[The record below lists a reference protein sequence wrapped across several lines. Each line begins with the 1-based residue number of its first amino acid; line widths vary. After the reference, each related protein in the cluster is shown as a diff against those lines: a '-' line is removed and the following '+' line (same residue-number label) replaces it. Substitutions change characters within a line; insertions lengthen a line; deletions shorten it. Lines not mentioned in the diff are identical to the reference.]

1 MDNGEKMI
9 KQSTLALSFIILFSN
24 NLFAYNVNNE
34 CEKKLNKGQYK
45 EALKAAELVENKYDS
60 NFCMGKANFQLRNN
74 EQAIKNF
81 ELAEK
86 EATLQAD
93 QMQAILFKG
102 ITERDSGDFKGS
114 SKTFTYGFQTAEL
127 GNSKYLQYEHRFLYQ
142 LGINNLRTKEFL
154 DAQDYYTRALVLAS
168 NDNERAVCYEGLAQ
182 TYFYRNKAS
191 KAVEYGLKASL
202 MFQKTGMLGEYAD
215 SSIELSRYY
224 YLDKNEVK
232 AIDTLKKLEKFC
244 IDNGGEYYLA
254 KTLIAQVELYTKIGD
269 DEAAAV
275 SKKNAEIVMQRLGIE
290 DFD

>member
-1 MDNGEKMI
+1 MI
-9 KQSTLALSFIILFSN
+9 KQLTLILSFTILYSN
-24 NLFAYNVNNE
+24 NIFSYNVNNE
-34 CEKKLNKGQYK
+34 CEKQLNKGK
-45 EALKAAELVENKYDS
+45 FEEALKAANSVKDKYDS
-60 NFCMGKANFQLRNN
+60 NFCKGKANFRLRNN
-74 EQAIKNF
+74 DQAIKDF
-81 ELAEK
+81 EVAEK
-86 EATLQAD
+86 EASIQAD

-102 ITERDSGDFKGS
+102 ITQRDSGDFKGS
-114 SKTFTYGFQTAEL
+114 NKTFTYGFQTAEL

-142 LGINNLRTKEFL
+142 LGINMLRTKEFL

-191 KAVEYGLKASL
+191 KAVEYGLRATL

-224 YLDKNEVK
+224 YLDKNQTK
-232 AIDTLKKLEKFC
+232 AIETLKKLEKFC

-269 DEAAAV
+269 EKAAAE

>member
-1 MDNGEKMI
+1 MI
-9 KQSTLALSFIILFSN
+9 KQLTLILSFTLLYSN
-24 NLFAYNVNNE
+24 NIFSYNVNNE
-34 CEKKLNKGQYK
+34 CEKQLNKGK
-45 EALKAAELVENKYDS
+45 FEAALEAANSVKDKYDS
-60 NFCMGKANFQLRNN
+60 NFCKGKANFRLRNN
-74 EQAIKNF
+74 DQAIKDF
-81 ELAEK
+81 EIAEK
-86 EATLQAD
+86 EASIQAD

-102 ITERDSGDFKGS
+102 ITQRDSGDFKGS
-114 SKTFTYGFQTAEL
+114 NKTFIYGFQTAEL

-142 LGINNLRTKEFL
+142 LGINMLRTKEFL

-191 KAVEYGLKASL
+191 KAVEYGLRATL

-224 YLDKNEVK
+224 YLDKNQTK

-269 DEAAAV
+269 EKAAAE

>member
-1 MDNGEKMI
+1 MI
-9 KQSTLALSFIILFSN
+9 KQFTLILSFTLLYSN
-24 NLFAYNVNNE
+24 NIFSYNVNNE
-34 CEKKLNKGQYK
+34 CEKQLNKGK
-45 EALKAAELVENKYDS
+45 FEEALKAANSVKDKYDS
-60 NFCMGKANFQLRNN
+60 NFCKGKANFRLRNN
-74 EQAIKNF
+74 DQAIKDF
-81 ELAEK
+81 EVAEK
-86 EATLQAD
+86 EASIQAD

-102 ITERDSGDFKGS
+102 ITQRDSGDFKGS
-114 SKTFTYGFQTAEL
+114 NKTFIYGFQTAEL

-142 LGINNLRTKEFL
+142 LGINMLRTKEFL

-191 KAVEYGLKASL
+191 KAVEYGLRATL

-224 YLDKNEVK
+224 YLDKNQTK

-269 DEAAAV
+269 EKAAAE

>member
-1 MDNGEKMI
+1 MI
-9 KQSTLALSFIILFSN
+9 KQLTLILSFTLLYSN
-24 NLFAYNVNNE
+24 NIFAYNVNNE
-34 CEKKLNKGQYK
+34 CEKQLNKGK
-45 EALKAAELVENKYDS
+45 FEEALKAASSVKDKYDS
-60 NFCMGKANFQLRNN
+60 NFCKGKANFRLRNN
-74 EQAIKNF
+74 DQAIMDF
-81 ELAEK
+81 EIAEK
-86 EATLQAD
+86 EASIQAD

-102 ITERDSGDFKGS
+102 ITQRDSGDFKGS
-114 SKTFTYGFQTAEL
+114 NKTFIYGFQTAEL

-142 LGINNLRTKEFL
+142 LGINMLRTKEFL

-191 KAVEYGLKASL
+191 KAVEYGLRATL

-224 YLDKNEVK
+224 YLDKNQTK
-232 AIDTLKKLEKFC
+232 AIETLKKLEKFC

-269 DEAAAV
+269 EKAAAE

>member
-1 MDNGEKMI
+1 MI
-9 KQSTLALSFIILFSN
+9 KQLTLILSFTLLYSN
-24 NLFAYNVNNE
+24 NIFAYNVNNE
-34 CEKKLNKGQYK
+34 CEKQLNKGK
-45 EALKAAELVENKYDS
+45 FEEALKAANSVKDKYDS
-60 NFCMGKANFQLRNN
+60 NFCKGKANFRLRNN
-74 EQAIKNF
+74 DQAIMDF
-81 ELAEK
+81 EIAEK
-86 EATLQAD
+86 EASIQAD

-102 ITERDSGDFKGS
+102 ITQRDSGDFKGS
-114 SKTFTYGFQTAEL
+114 NKTFIYGFQTAEL

-142 LGINNLRTKEFL
+142 LGINMLRTKEFL

-191 KAVEYGLKASL
+191 KAVEYGLRATL

-224 YLDKNEVK
+224 YLDKNQTK
-232 AIDTLKKLEKFC
+232 AIETLKKLEKFC

-254 KTLIAQVELYTKIGD
+254 KTLIAQVELYTKIGN
-269 DEAAAV
+269 EKAAAE

>member
-1 MDNGEKMI
+1 MI
-9 KQSTLALSFIILFSN
+9 KQFTLILSFTLLYSN
-24 NLFAYNVNNE
+24 NIFAYNVNNE
-34 CEKKLNKGQYK
+34 CEKQLNKGK
-45 EALKAAELVENKYDS
+45 FEEALKAANSVKDKYDS
-60 NFCMGKANFQLRNN
+60 NFCKGKANFRLRNN
-74 EQAIKNF
+74 DQAIKDF
-81 ELAEK
+81 EVAEK
-86 EATLQAD
+86 EASIQAD

-102 ITERDSGDFKGS
+102 ITQRDSGDFKGS
-114 SKTFTYGFQTAEL
+114 NKTFIYGFQTAEL

-142 LGINNLRTKEFL
+142 LGINMLRTKEFL

-191 KAVEYGLKASL
+191 KAVEYGLRATL

-224 YLDKNEVK
+224 YLDKNQTK
-232 AIDTLKKLEKFC
+232 AIDTLKKLERFC

-269 DEAAAV
+269 EKAAAE

>member
-1 MDNGEKMI
+1 MI
-9 KQSTLALSFIILFSN
+9 KLLTLILSFTLLYSN
-24 NLFAYNVNNE
+24 NIFAYNVNNE
-34 CEKKLNKGQYK
+34 CEKQLNKGK
-45 EALKAAELVENKYDS
+45 FEEALKAASSVKDKYDS
-60 NFCMGKANFQLRNN
+60 NFCKGKANFRLRNN
-74 EQAIKNF
+74 DQAIMDF
-81 ELAEK
+81 EIAEK
-86 EATLQAD
+86 EASIQAD

-102 ITERDSGDFKGS
+102 ITQRDSGDFKGS
-114 SKTFTYGFQTAEL
+114 NKTFIYGFQTAEL

-142 LGINNLRTKEFL
+142 LGINMLRTKEFL

-182 TYFYRNKAS
+182 TYFYRNKAA
-191 KAVEYGLKASL
+191 KAVEYGLRATL

-224 YLDKNEVK
+224 YLDKNQTK
-232 AIDTLKKLEKFC
+232 ATDTLKKLEKFC

-269 DEAAAV
+269 EKAAAE
-275 SKKNAEIVMQRLGIE
+275 SKKNAEIVMERLGIE

>member
-1 MDNGEKMI
+1 MI
-9 KQSTLALSFIILFSN
+9 KQLTLILAFTLLYSN
-24 NLFAYNVNNE
+24 NIFSYNVNNE
-34 CEKKLNKGQYK
+34 CEKQLNKGK
-45 EALKAAELVENKYDS
+45 FEEALKAANSVKDKYDS
-60 NFCMGKANFQLRNN
+60 NFCKGKANFRLRNN
-74 EQAIKNF
+74 DQAIMDF
-81 ELAEK
+81 EIAEK
-86 EATLQAD
+86 EASIQAD

-102 ITERDSGDFKGS
+102 ITQRDSGDFKGS
-114 SKTFTYGFQTAEL
+114 NKTFIYGFQTAEL

-142 LGINNLRTKEFL
+142 LGINMLRTKEFL

-191 KAVEYGLKASL
+191 KAVEYGLRATL

-224 YLDKNEVK
+224 YLDKNQTK

-269 DEAAAV
+269 EKAAAE

>member
-1 MDNGEKMI
+1 MI
-9 KQSTLALSFIILFSN
+9 KQLTLILSFTLLYTN
-24 NLFAYNVNNE
+24 NIFAYNVNNE
-34 CEKKLNKGQYK
+34 CEKQLNKGK
-45 EALKAAELVENKYDS
+45 FEEALKAANLVKDKYDS
-60 NFCMGKANFQLRNN
+60 NFCKGKANFRLRNN
-74 EQAIKNF
+74 DQAIKDF
-81 ELAEK
+81 EVAEK
-86 EATLQAD
+86 EASIQAD
-93 QMQAILFKG
+93 QMQAILFKV
-102 ITERDSGDFKGS
+102 ITQRDSGDFKGS
-114 SKTFTYGFQTAEL
+114 NKTFIYGFQTAEL

-142 LGINNLRTKEFL
+142 LGINMLRTKEFL

-191 KAVEYGLKASL
+191 KAVEYGLRATL

-224 YLDKNEVK
+224 YLDKNQTK
-232 AIDTLKKLEKFC
+232 AIETLKKLERFC

-269 DEAAAV
+269 EKAATE

>member
-1 MDNGEKMI
+1 
-9 KQSTLALSFIILFSN
+9 LYSN
-24 NLFAYNVNNE
+24 NIFSYNVNNE
-34 CEKKLNKGQYK
+34 CEKQLNKGK
-45 EALKAAELVENKYDS
+45 FEEALKAASSVKDKYDS
-60 NFCMGKANFQLRNN
+60 NFCKGKANFRLRNN
-74 EQAIKNF
+74 DQAIMDF
-81 ELAEK
+81 EIAEK
-86 EATLQAD
+86 EASIQAD

-102 ITERDSGDFKGS
+102 ITQRDSGDFKGS
-114 SKTFTYGFQTAEL
+114 NKTFIYGFQTAEL

-142 LGINNLRTKEFL
+142 LGINMLRTKEFL

-191 KAVEYGLKASL
+191 KAVEYGLRATL

-224 YLDKNEVK
+224 YLDKNQTK

-269 DEAAAV
+269 EKAAAE
-275 SKKNAEIVMQRLGIE
+275 SKKNAEIVMERLGIE

>member
-1 MDNGEKMI
+1 MI
-9 KQSTLALSFIILFSN
+9 KQLTLILSFTLLYSN
-24 NLFAYNVNNE
+24 NIFSYNVNNE
-34 CEKKLNKGQYK
+34 CEKQLNKGK
-45 EALKAAELVENKYDS
+45 FEEALKAASSVKDKYDS
-60 NFCMGKANFQLRNN
+60 NFCKGKANFRLRNN
-74 EQAIKNF
+74 DQAIMDF
-81 ELAEK
+81 EIAEK
-86 EATLQAD
+86 EASIQAD

-102 ITERDSGDFKGS
+102 ITQRDSGDFKGS
-114 SKTFTYGFQTAEL
+114 NKTFIYGFQTAEL

-142 LGINNLRTKEFL
+142 LGINMLRTKEFL

-191 KAVEYGLKASL
+191 KAVEYGLRATL

-224 YLDKNEVK
+224 YLDKNQTK
-232 AIDTLKKLEKFC
+232 AIETLKKLEKFC

-269 DEAAAV
+269 EKAAAE

>member
-1 MDNGEKMI
+1 MI
-9 KQSTLALSFIILFSN
+9 KQLTLILSFTLLYSN
-24 NLFAYNVNNE
+24 NIFAYDVNNE
-34 CEKKLNKGQYK
+34 CEKQLNKGK
-45 EALKAAELVENKYDS
+45 FEEALKAASSVKDKYDS
-60 NFCMGKANFQLRNN
+60 NFCKGKANFRLRNN
-74 EQAIKNF
+74 DQAIMDF
-81 ELAEK
+81 EIAEK
-86 EATLQAD
+86 EASIQAD

-102 ITERDSGDFKGS
+102 ITQRDSGDFKGS
-114 SKTFTYGFQTAEL
+114 NKTFIYGFQTAEL

-142 LGINNLRTKEFL
+142 LGINMLRTKEFL

-191 KAVEYGLKASL
+191 KAVEYGLRATL

-224 YLDKNEVK
+224 YLDKNQTK

-269 DEAAAV
+269 EKAAAE
-275 SKKNAEIVMQRLGIE
+275 SKKNAEIVMERLGIE

>member
-1 MDNGEKMI
+1 MI
-9 KQSTLALSFIILFSN
+9 KLLTLILSFTLLYSN
-24 NLFAYNVNNE
+24 NIFAYNVNNE
-34 CEKKLNKGQYK
+34 CEKQLNKGK
-45 EALKAAELVENKYDS
+45 FEEALKAASSVKDKYDS
-60 NFCMGKANFQLRNN
+60 NFCKGKANFRLRNN
-74 EQAIKNF
+74 DQAIMDF
-81 ELAEK
+81 EIAEK
-86 EATLQAD
+86 EASIQAD

-102 ITERDSGDFKGS
+102 ITQRDSGDFKGS
-114 SKTFTYGFQTAEL
+114 NKTFIYGFQTAEL

-142 LGINNLRTKEFL
+142 LGINMLRTKEFL

-191 KAVEYGLKASL
+191 KAVEYGLRATL

-224 YLDKNEVK
+224 YLDKNQTK
-232 AIDTLKKLEKFC
+232 ATDTLKKLEKFC

-269 DEAAAV
+269 EKAAAE
-275 SKKNAEIVMQRLGIE
+275 SKKNAEIVMERLGIE

>member
-1 MDNGEKMI
+1 MI
-9 KQSTLALSFIILFSN
+9 KQLTLILSFTLLYSN
-24 NLFAYNVNNE
+24 NIFSYNVNNE
-34 CEKKLNKGQYK
+34 CEKQLNKGK
-45 EALKAAELVENKYDS
+45 FEEALKAASSVKNKYDS
-60 NFCMGKANFQLRNN
+60 NFCKGKANFRLRNN
-74 EQAIKNF
+74 DQAIMDF
-81 ELAEK
+81 EIAEK
-86 EATLQAD
+86 EASIQAD

-102 ITERDSGDFKGS
+102 ITQRDSGDFKGS
-114 SKTFTYGFQTAEL
+114 NKTFTYGFQTAEL

-142 LGINNLRTKEFL
+142 LGINMLRTKEFL

-191 KAVEYGLKASL
+191 KAVEYGLRATL

-224 YLDKNEVK
+224 YLDKNQTK
-232 AIDTLKKLEKFC
+232 AIETLKKLEKFC

-254 KTLIAQVELYTKIGD
+254 KTLIAQVELYTKIGN
-269 DEAAAV
+269 EKAAAE

>member
-1 MDNGEKMI
+1 MI
-9 KQSTLALSFIILFSN
+9 KQLTLILAFTLLYSN
-24 NLFAYNVNNE
+24 NIFAYNVNNE
-34 CEKKLNKGQYK
+34 CEKQLNKGK
-45 EALKAAELVENKYDS
+45 FEEALKAASSVKDKYDS
-60 NFCMGKANFQLRNN
+60 NFCKGKANFRLRNN
-74 EQAIKNF
+74 DQAIMDF
-81 ELAEK
+81 EIAEK
-86 EATLQAD
+86 EASIQAD

-102 ITERDSGDFKGS
+102 ITQRDSGDFKGS
-114 SKTFTYGFQTAEL
+114 NKTFIYGFQTAEL

-142 LGINNLRTKEFL
+142 LGINMLRTKEFL

-191 KAVEYGLKASL
+191 KAVEYGLRATL

-224 YLDKNEVK
+224 YLDKNQTK
-232 AIDTLKKLEKFC
+232 AIETLKKLEKFC

-269 DEAAAV
+269 EKAAAE

>member
-1 MDNGEKMI
+1 MI
-9 KQSTLALSFIILFSN
+9 KQLTLILSFTLLYSN
-24 NLFAYNVNNE
+24 NIFAYNVNNE
-34 CEKKLNKGQYK
+34 CEKQLNKGK
-45 EALKAAELVENKYDS
+45 FEEALKAANSVKDKYDS
-60 NFCMGKANFQLRNN
+60 NFCKGKANFRLRNN
-74 EQAIKNF
+74 DQAIKDF
-81 ELAEK
+81 EVAEK
-86 EATLQAD
+86 EASIQAD

-102 ITERDSGDFKGS
+102 ITQRDSGDFKGS
-114 SKTFTYGFQTAEL
+114 NKTFIYGFQTAEL

-142 LGINNLRTKEFL
+142 LGINMLRTKEFL

-191 KAVEYGLKASL
+191 KAVEYGLRATL

-224 YLDKNEVK
+224 YLDKNQTK
-232 AIDTLKKLEKFC
+232 AIETLKKLEKFC

-269 DEAAAV
+269 KKAAAE

>member
-1 MDNGEKMI
+1 MI
-9 KQSTLALSFIILFSN
+9 KQLTLILSFTLSYSN
-24 NLFAYNVNNE
+24 NIFAYNVNNE
-34 CEKKLNKGQYK
+34 CEKQLNKGK
-45 EALKAAELVENKYDS
+45 FEEALKAASSVKDKYDS
-60 NFCMGKANFQLRNN
+60 NFCKGKANFRLRNN
-74 EQAIKNF
+74 DQAIMDF
-81 ELAEK
+81 EIAEK
-86 EATLQAD
+86 EASIQAD

-102 ITERDSGDFKGS
+102 ITQRDSGDFKGS
-114 SKTFTYGFQTAEL
+114 NKTFIYGFQTAEL

-142 LGINNLRTKEFL
+142 LGINMLRTKEFL

-191 KAVEYGLKASL
+191 KAVEYGLRATL

-224 YLDKNEVK
+224 YLDKNQTK
-232 AIDTLKKLEKFC
+232 ATDTLKKLEKFC

-269 DEAAAV
+269 EKAAAE
-275 SKKNAEIVMQRLGIE
+275 SKKNAEIVMERLGIE

>member
-1 MDNGEKMI
+1 MI
-9 KQSTLALSFIILFSN
+9 KKLTLILSFTLLYSN
-24 NLFAYNVNNE
+24 NIFAYNVNNE
-34 CEKKLNKGQYK
+34 CEKQLNKGK
-45 EALKAAELVENKYDS
+45 FEEALKAASSVKDKYDS
-60 NFCMGKANFQLRNN
+60 NFCKGKANFRLRNN
-74 EQAIKNF
+74 DQAIMDF
-81 ELAEK
+81 EIAEK
-86 EATLQAD
+86 EASIQAD

-102 ITERDSGDFKGS
+102 ITQRDSGDFKGS
-114 SKTFTYGFQTAEL
+114 NKTFIYGFQIAEL

-142 LGINNLRTKEFL
+142 LGINMLRTKEFL

-191 KAVEYGLKASL
+191 KAVEYGLRATL

-224 YLDKNEVK
+224 YLDKNQTK

-269 DEAAAV
+269 EKAAAE

>member
-1 MDNGEKMI
+1 MI
-9 KQSTLALSFIILFSN
+9 KQLTLILSFTLLYSN
-24 NLFAYNVNNE
+24 NIFSYNVNNE
-34 CEKKLNKGQYK
+34 CEKQLNKGK
-45 EALKAAELVENKYDS
+45 FEEALKAASSVKDKYDS
-60 NFCMGKANFQLRNN
+60 NFCKGKANFRLRNN
-74 EQAIKNF
+74 DQAIKDF
-81 ELAEK
+81 EIAEK
-86 EATLQAD
+86 EASIQAD

-102 ITERDSGDFKGS
+102 ITQRDSGDFKGS
-114 SKTFTYGFQTAEL
+114 NKTFTYGFQTAEL

-142 LGINNLRTKEFL
+142 LGINMLRTKEFL

-191 KAVEYGLKASL
+191 KAVEYGLRATL

-224 YLDKNEVK
+224 YLDKNQTK
-232 AIDTLKKLEKFC
+232 AIETLKKLEKFC

-269 DEAAAV
+269 EKAAAE
-275 SKKNAEIVMQRLGIE
+275 SKKNAEIVMQKLGIE

>member
-1 MDNGEKMI
+1 MI
-9 KQSTLALSFIILFSN
+9 KQLTLILSFTLLYSN
-24 NLFAYNVNNE
+24 NIFAYNVNNE
-34 CEKKLNKGQYK
+34 CEKQLNKGK
-45 EALKAAELVENKYDS
+45 FEDALKAASSVKDKYDS
-60 NFCMGKANFQLRNN
+60 NFCKGKANFRLRNN
-74 EQAIKNF
+74 DQAIMDF
-81 ELAEK
+81 EIAEK
-86 EATLQAD
+86 EASIQAD

-102 ITERDSGDFKGS
+102 ITQRDSGDFKGS
-114 SKTFTYGFQTAEL
+114 NKTFIYGFQTAEL

-142 LGINNLRTKEFL
+142 LGINMLRTKEFL

-191 KAVEYGLKASL
+191 KAVEYGLRATL

-224 YLDKNEVK
+224 YLDKNQTK

-269 DEAAAV
+269 EKAAAE
-275 SKKNAEIVMQRLGIE
+275 SKKNAEIVMERLGIE

>member
-1 MDNGEKMI
+1 MI
-9 KQSTLALSFIILFSN
+9 KQLTLILSFTLLYSN
-24 NLFAYNVNNE
+24 NIFSYNVNNE
-34 CEKKLNKGQYK
+34 CEKQLNKGK
-45 EALKAAELVENKYDS
+45 FEEALKAASSVKDKYDS
-60 NFCMGKANFQLRNN
+60 NFCKGKANFRLRNN
-74 EQAIKNF
+74 DQAIMDF
-81 ELAEK
+81 EIAEK
-86 EATLQAD
+86 EASIQAD

-102 ITERDSGDFKGS
+102 ITQRDSGDFKGS
-114 SKTFTYGFQTAEL
+114 NKTFIYGFQTAEL

-142 LGINNLRTKEFL
+142 LGINMLRTKEFL

-191 KAVEYGLKASL
+191 KAVEYGLRATL

-224 YLDKNEVK
+224 YLDKNQTK

-269 DEAAAV
+269 EKAAAE
-275 SKKNAEIVMQRLGIE
+275 SKKNAEIVMERLGIE

>member
-1 MDNGEKMI
+1 MI
-9 KQSTLALSFIILFSN
+9 KQLTLILSFTLLYSN
-24 NLFAYNVNNE
+24 NIFAYNVNNE
-34 CEKKLNKGQYK
+34 CEKQLNKGK
-45 EALKAAELVENKYDS
+45 FEEALKAASSVKDKYDS
-60 NFCMGKANFQLRNN
+60 NFCKGKANFRLRNN
-74 EQAIKNF
+74 DQAIMDF
-81 ELAEK
+81 EIAEK
-86 EATLQAD
+86 EASIQAD

-102 ITERDSGDFKGS
+102 ITQRDSGDFKGS
-114 SKTFTYGFQTAEL
+114 NKTFIYGFQTAEL
-127 GNSKYLQYEHRFLYQ
+127 GNSKSLQYEHRFLYQ
-142 LGINNLRTKEFL
+142 LGINMLRTKEFL

-191 KAVEYGLKASL
+191 KAVEYGLRATL

-224 YLDKNEVK
+224 YLDKNQTK

-269 DEAAAV
+269 EKAAAE
-275 SKKNAEIVMQRLGIE
+275 SKKNAEIVMERLGIE

>member
-1 MDNGEKMI
+1 MI
-9 KQSTLALSFIILFSN
+9 KQLTLILSFTLLYSN
-24 NLFAYNVNNE
+24 NIFAYNVNNE
-34 CEKKLNKGQYK
+34 CEKQLNKGK
-45 EALKAAELVENKYDS
+45 FVEALKAANSVKDKYDS
-60 NFCMGKANFQLRNN
+60 NFCKGKANFRLRNN
-74 EQAIKNF
+74 DQAIMDF
-81 ELAEK
+81 EIAEK
-86 EATLQAD
+86 EASIQAD

-102 ITERDSGDFKGS
+102 ITQRDSGDFKGS
-114 SKTFTYGFQTAEL
+114 NKTFIYGFQTAEL

-142 LGINNLRTKEFL
+142 LGINMLRTKEFL

-191 KAVEYGLKASL
+191 KAVEYGLRATL

-224 YLDKNEVK
+224 YLDKNQTK
-232 AIDTLKKLEKFC
+232 AIETLKKLEKFC

-269 DEAAAV
+269 EKAAAE

>member
-1 MDNGEKMI
+1 MI
-9 KQSTLALSFIILFSN
+9 KQLTLTLSFIILYSN
-24 NLFAYNVNNE
+24 NILAYNVNNE
-34 CEKKLNKGQYK
+34 CEKKLNKGKYE
-45 EALKAAELVENKYDS
+45 EALKAANSVKDKYDS
-60 NFCMGKANFQLRNN
+60 NFCKGKANFQLRNN
-74 EQAIKNF
+74 EQAIKYF

-86 EATLQAD
+86 EASIQAD

-102 ITERDSGDFKGS
+102 ITQRDLGDFKGS

-142 LGINNLRTKEFL
+142 LGINNLRSKEFL

-182 TYFYRNKAS
+182 AYYYRNKGS
-191 KAVEYGLKASL
+191 RAVEYGLRATL

-224 YLDKNEVK
+224 YLDKNKVK
-232 AIDTLKKLEKFC
+232 AVDTLKKLEKFC

-254 KTLIAQVELYTKIGD
+254 KALISQVQLYTKMGN
-269 DEAAAV
+269 EKAATE
-275 SKKNAEIVMQRLGIE
+275 SKKNAEIVMKRLGIK

>member
-1 MDNGEKMI
+1 MI
-9 KQSTLALSFIILFSN
+9 KQLTLILSFTLLYAN
-24 NLFAYNVNNE
+24 NIFAYNVNNE
-34 CEKKLNKGQYK
+34 CEKQLNKGK
-45 EALKAAELVENKYDS
+45 FEEALKAADSVKDKYDS
-60 NFCMGKANFQLRNN
+60 NFCKGKANFRLRNN
-74 EQAIKNF
+74 DQAIMDF
-81 ELAEK
+81 EIAEK
-86 EATLQAD
+86 EASIQAD

-102 ITERDSGDFKGS
+102 ITQRDSGDFKGS
-114 SKTFTYGFQTAEL
+114 NKTFIYGFQTAEL

-142 LGINNLRTKEFL
+142 LGINMLRTKEFL

-191 KAVEYGLKASL
+191 KAVEYGLRATL

-224 YLDKNEVK
+224 YLDKNQTK

-269 DEAAAV
+269 EKAAAE

>member
-1 MDNGEKMI
+1 MI
-9 KQSTLALSFIILFSN
+9 KQLTLILSFILLYSN
-24 NLFAYNVNNE
+24 NIFAYNVNNE
-34 CEKKLNKGQYK
+34 CEKQLNKGK
-45 EALKAAELVENKYDS
+45 FEEALKAASSVKDKYDS
-60 NFCMGKANFQLRNN
+60 NFCKGKANFRLRNN
-74 EQAIKNF
+74 DQAIMDF
-81 ELAEK
+81 EIAEK
-86 EATLQAD
+86 EASIQAD

-102 ITERDSGDFKGS
+102 ITQRDSGDFKGS
-114 SKTFTYGFQTAEL
+114 NKTFIYGFQTAEL

-142 LGINNLRTKEFL
+142 LGINMLRTKEFL

-191 KAVEYGLKASL
+191 KAVEYGLRATL

-224 YLDKNEVK
+224 YLDKNQTK
-232 AIDTLKKLEKFC
+232 AIETLKKLEKFC

-269 DEAAAV
+269 KKAAAE

>member
-1 MDNGEKMI
+1 MI
-9 KQSTLALSFIILFSN
+9 KQLTLILSFTLLYSN
-24 NLFAYNVNNE
+24 NIFAYNVNNE
-34 CEKKLNKGQYK
+34 CEKQLNKGK
-45 EALKAAELVENKYDS
+45 FEEALKAASSVKDKYDS
-60 NFCMGKANFQLRNN
+60 NFCKGKANFRLRNN
-74 EQAIKNF
+74 DQAIMDF
-81 ELAEK
+81 EIAEK
-86 EATLQAD
+86 EASIQAD

-102 ITERDSGDFKGS
+102 ITQRDSGDFKGS
-114 SKTFTYGFQTAEL
+114 NKTFIYGFQTAEL

-142 LGINNLRTKEFL
+142 LGINMLRTKEFL

-191 KAVEYGLKASL
+191 KAVEYGLRATL
-202 MFQKTGMLGEYAD
+202 MFQKTGMLGEYAN

-224 YLDKNEVK
+224 YLDKNQTK
-232 AIDTLKKLEKFC
+232 AIETLKKLEKFC

-269 DEAAAV
+269 EKAAAE

>member
-1 MDNGEKMI
+1 MI
-9 KQSTLALSFIILFSN
+9 KQLTLILSFTLLYSN
-24 NLFAYNVNNE
+24 NIFSYNVNNE
-34 CEKKLNKGQYK
+34 CEKQLNKGK
-45 EALKAAELVENKYDS
+45 FEEALKAANSVKDKYDS
-60 NFCMGKANFQLRNN
+60 NFCKGKANFRLRNN
-74 EQAIKNF
+74 DQAIKDF
-81 ELAEK
+81 EIAEK
-86 EATLQAD
+86 EASIQAD

-102 ITERDSGDFKGS
+102 ITQRDTGDFKGS
-114 SKTFTYGFQTAEL
+114 NKTFIYGFQTAEL

-142 LGINNLRTKEFL
+142 LGINMLRTKEFL

-191 KAVEYGLKASL
+191 KAVEYGLRATL

-224 YLDKNEVK
+224 YLDKNQTK
-232 AIDTLKKLEKFC
+232 AIDTLKRLEKFC

-269 DEAAAV
+269 EKAAAE

>member
-1 MDNGEKMI
+1 MI
-9 KQSTLALSFIILFSN
+9 KQLTLILSFTLLYSN
-24 NLFAYNVNNE
+24 NIFAYNVNNE
-34 CEKKLNKGQYK
+34 CEKQLNKGK
-45 EALKAAELVENKYDS
+45 FEEALKAASSVKDKYDS
-60 NFCMGKANFQLRNN
+60 NFCKGKANFRLRNN
-74 EQAIKNF
+74 DQAIMDF
-81 ELAEK
+81 EIAEK
-86 EATLQAD
+86 EASIQAD

-102 ITERDSGDFKGS
+102 ITQRDSGDFKGS
-114 SKTFTYGFQTAEL
+114 NKTFIYGFQTAEL

-142 LGINNLRTKEFL
+142 LGINMLRTKEFL

-191 KAVEYGLKASL
+191 KAVEYGLRATL

-224 YLDKNEVK
+224 YLDKNQTK
-232 AIDTLKKLEKFC
+232 ATDTLKKLEKFC

-269 DEAAAV
+269 EKAAAE
-275 SKKNAEIVMQRLGIE
+275 SKKNAEIVMQRLGIKE
-290 DFD
+290 FD

>member
-1 MDNGEKMI
+1 MI
-9 KQSTLALSFIILFSN
+9 KQITLILSIILLYSN
-24 NLFAYNVNNE
+24 NIFAYNVNNE
-34 CEKKLNKGQYK
+34 CEKQLNKGK
-45 EALKAAELVENKYDS
+45 FEEALKAANSVKDKYDS
-60 NFCMGKANFQLRNN
+60 NFCKGKANFRLRNN
-74 EQAIKNF
+74 DQAIMDF
-81 ELAEK
+81 EIAEK
-86 EATLQAD
+86 EASIQAD

-102 ITERDSGDFKGS
+102 ITQRDSGDFKGS
-114 SKTFTYGFQTAEL
+114 NKTFIYGFQTAEL

-142 LGINNLRTKEFL
+142 LGINMLRTKEFL

-191 KAVEYGLKASL
+191 KAVEYGLRATL

-224 YLDKNEVK
+224 YLDKNQTK

-269 DEAAAV
+269 EKAAAE
-275 SKKNAEIVMQRLGIE
+275 SKKNAKIVMERLGIE

>member
-1 MDNGEKMI
+1 MI
-9 KQSTLALSFIILFSN
+9 KQLTLILSFTLLYSN
-24 NLFAYNVNNE
+24 NIFSYNVNNE
-34 CEKKLNKGQYK
+34 CEKQLNKGK
-45 EALKAAELVENKYDS
+45 FEEALKAANSVKDKYDS
-60 NFCMGKANFQLRNN
+60 NFCKGKANFRLRNN
-74 EQAIKNF
+74 DQAIIDF
-81 ELAEK
+81 EIAEK
-86 EATLQAD
+86 EASIQAD

-102 ITERDSGDFKGS
+102 ITQRDSGDFKGS
-114 SKTFTYGFQTAEL
+114 NKTFIYGFQTAEL

-142 LGINNLRTKEFL
+142 LGINMLRTKEFL

-191 KAVEYGLKASL
+191 KAVEYGLRATL

-224 YLDKNEVK
+224 YLDKNQTK

-269 DEAAAV
+269 EKAAAE
-275 SKKNAEIVMQRLGIE
+275 SKKNAQIVMQRLGIE